1 MTSSLISLA
10 AAAIAVAG
18 FRSRTL
24 PTAVALL
31 LFGVALL
38 AAVLAVGL
46 SAVRLARG
54 VLSGAPVSM
63 ASLAALAIGL
73 MLLLVPAIT
82 VIGNRHQARGLPPIH
97 DITTDT
103 VDPPLF
109 VDVVSRRRPGEN
121 TIEYGGETVA
131 RQQRAAYPD
140 LQPLVVDEPAAVV
153 FARALTAVAR
163 GRAVDLPHR
172 RGRCRDQCPAHQN
185 PAGGADAGA
194 AVDRPGWRSSIRFHR
209 NWKPSARSSTGVRMP
224 RRRQPRRCLTI
235 SSTGSPN
242 PAAGRCRNAWST

>member
-153 FARALTAVAR
+153 FARALTAVQAL
-163 GRAVDLPHR
+163 GWTV
-172 RGRCRDQCPAHQN
+172 
-185 PAGGADAGA
+185 AGQDA
-194 AVDRPGWRSSIRFHR
+194 
-209 NWKPSARSSTGVRMP
+209 
-224 RRRQPRRCLTI
+224 
-235 SSTGSPN
+235 
-242 PAAGRCRNAWST
+242 AAGRIEATDTTFWFGFEDDVAVRIRPEGARTRVDVRSISRIGGGDVGTNARRIRTLLAALTPAQP